1 MYAQFRFLSLDW
13 LIYAQSVGRG
23 AVSEKSGF
31 NSDDVP
37 VWRSGD
43 KPVTDTE
50 RELAWFR
57 LGDMDMERTD
67 GFGALRQLLRY
78 GMRGGSS
85 PMTSGGGGMPP
96 KQVVD
101 QGKRRVLAIMLGGA
115 AAATIAGGWGLV
127 PACRAIVHT
136 RWFPWARD
144 IVVAILAELTA
155 DGVVPFFARNLERI
169 RDAIRQM
176 PGVSDEDEDVALE
189 AMYAL
194 RDDEQQRQAV
204 IATLYWMNETEQL
217 GALPERLDAL
227 RSSIQDSNNIQIEE
241 DVLDTLL
248 TYEVILAAIE
258 QQTASQT
265 VNMPRVPESRS
276 SDGQTPAP
284 MPFGRDTTTA
294 IIRDPNHSA
303 EAFRNHFPDFV
314 PPIGRESDPLLCRFD
329 AFATLCR
336 E

>member
-1 MYAQFRFLSLDW
+1 
-13 LIYAQSVGRG
+13 
-23 AVSEKSGF
+23 
-31 NSDDVP
+31 
-37 VWRSGD
+37 
-43 KPVTDTE
+43 
-50 RELAWFR
+50 
-57 LGDMDMERTD
+57 MERTD
-67 GFGALRQLLRY
+67 GFGALPQLLRY

-85 PMTSGGGGMPP
+85 PMTSGGGDMPP

-115 AAATIAGGWGLV
+115 TAATIAGGWGLV
-127 PACRAIVHT
+127 PASRAISHT
-136 RWFPWARD
+136 RIIPWVLR
-144 IVVAILAELTA
+144 ILEAILAELIA
-155 DGVVPFFARNLERI
+155 DGVVPFLERI
-169 RDAIRQM
+169 RGAIRQM
-176 PGVSDEDEDVALE
+176 SDVSDEDEDVALE

-204 IATLYWMNETEQL
+204 IVTLHWMNETEQL

-227 RSSIQDSNNIQIEE
+227 RSSSNNIQIEE

-265 VNMPRVPESRS
+265 VNMPRVPESRP

-294 IIRDPNHSA
+294 SIRDPNHSA
-303 EAFRNHFPDFV
+303 EAFRNQFPDFV

-329 AFATLCR
+329 AFATLCQ

>member
-23 AVSEKSGF
+23 AVSEKPGF

-50 RELAWFR
+50 RESAWFR

-67 GFGALRQLLRY
+67 GFGALPQLLRY
-78 GMRGGSS
+78 GMRGRSS

-127 PACRAIVHT
+127 PASRAATHA
-136 RWFPWARD
+136 RWIIGFIRD
-144 IVVAILAELTA
+144 VVAALAA
-155 DGVVPFFARNLERI
+155 DQIIPLLNRI
-169 RDAIRQM
+169 HDAIEQM
-176 PGVSDEDEDVALE
+176 PDVPDDDETITLD
-189 AMYAL
+189 AMYAMYRL
-194 RDDEQQRQAV
+194 RDHEEQRQAV
-204 IATLYWMNETEQL
+204 IDTLRSMAAQTEQL

-227 RSSIQDSNNIQIEE
+227 RSRIQDSNNIQIEK

-248 TYEVILAAIE
+248 TYEVMLAAIE
-258 QQTASQT
+258 QQTASRT
-265 VNMPRVPESRS
+265 VNIPRVPESRP